1 MRGTLWCELT
11 VWWGGAVFDLVE
23 GKNTELTEAKIAQYR
38 MQNED
43 QIAANQA
50 KQVNTKSAP
59 WLCLSSGFG

>member
-1 MRGTLWCELT
+1 M
-11 VWWGGAVFDLVE
+11 FDLVE

-50 KQVNTKSAP
+50 KQVSSQQAP
-59 WLCLSSGFG
+59 WLPLSGGFG